1 MPLNNDYKLL
11 ANKDWSRG
19 LFLSKVL
26 KCLSKART
34 NSKIIPLPEVF
45 YQLGTV
51 LHLTKEECWYVLRL
65 LSKEGLIEII
75 PFKGV
80 RLKTRR

>member
-1 MPLNNDYKLL
+1 MPLNNSYKLS

-34 NSKIIPLPEVF
+34 NSKIIPLSEVF
-45 YQLGTV
+45 YQLGTI
-51 LHLTKEECWYVLRL
+51 LHLNKEECWYVLHL
-65 LSKEGLIEII
+65 LSQESLIEVI

-80 RLKTRR
+80 KLKTRG

>member
-1 MPLNNDYKLL
+1 MPLNNNYELSAYKY
-11 ANKDWSRG
+11 WSRG

-26 KCLSKART
+26 KCLGKART

-45 YQLGTV
+45 YKLGTV

-65 LSKEGLIEII
+65 LSKEGLIEFI